1 MAKKQDT
8 SGLSGIVKNV
18 PRKLDIK
25 GEPHMLAWI
34 TPEEGGI
41 LKKLGG
47 SGEAGPMGIPAFI
60 PDDGN
65 RGDFG
70 DGDFGQGDFQSDAGG
85 GNQSSSGGTSV
96 NVEDFIGSSDED
108 EDQDIAQDVALAY
121 AKPEEERNWVEKSL
135 IEKYEDDSANI
146 GMVQTDD
153 TGRITGYTSPA
164 KIPGLMTG
172 LASLFGTPMVF
183 TGFGT
188 NPFAPPDTSSDE
200 KRVAKPTT
208 PIPPETPKPEMTPEQ
223 LAYYSRGVGTGT
235 VDMSDPVQRA
245 AFLQSLY
252 TAAPSPTGR
261 DFSAFGLKR
270 KKDKR
275 LRGLDIFKP
284 VQV

>member
-1 MAKKQDT
+1 MNKKVVRGLDFYTMADGGFFGDPGERDIEQDV
-8 SGLSGIVKNV
+8 SSALSGR
-18 PRKLDIK
+18 PS
-25 GEPHMLAWI
+25 G
-34 TPEEGGI
+34 PEAAAGGPDPFDRPSSSSRPSGGSEGG
-41 LKKLGG
+41 G
-47 SGEAGPMGIPAFI
+47 SDNQYDPSTDYGFGFGQNVI
-60 PDDGN
+60 PD
-65 RGDFG
+65 
-70 DGDFGQGDFQSDAGG
+70 
-85 GNQSSSGGTSV
+85 
-96 NVEDFIGSSDED
+96 
-108 EDQDIAQDVALAY
+108 VAAAY
-121 AKPEEERNWVEKSL
+121 SKPEEERSWVEKKL
-135 IEKYEDDSANI
+135 IEQYEDDPANI

-164 KIPGLMTG
+164 KIPGLLTG
-172 LASLFGTPMVF
+172 LASLFGTPMVY

-188 NPFAPPDTSSDE
+188 NPFAAPDTSSDE
-200 KRVAKPTT
+200 RRVAQPTT